1 MATVVPAED
10 WLRISGDD
18 LLLRV
23 RVQPRASR
31 NRLDSIDSG
40 ALRLRVGAPPV
51 DGGANRALLELLAA
65 TLGLARS
72 RFSIERGAG
81 ARTKEV
87 RIGGAARDAAAL
99 RSRMLAALVPEA

>member
-1 MATVVPAED
+1 MATVVAADD

-31 NRLDSIDSG
+31 TRLDSIDAG
-40 ALRLRVGAPPV
+40 ALRLRVGAAPV
-51 DGGANRALLELLAA
+51 DGGANRAVIELIAA
-65 TLGLARS
+65 TLGLPRS
-72 RFSIERGAG
+72 RFSIGRGRA

-87 RIGGAARDAAAL
+87 RIDAAACDAAAL
-99 RSRMLAALVPEA
+99 RSRVLAALVPKA